1 VNAEELR
8 ALVDDPGLRA
18 EVPAV
23 EAAEAFLA
31 RIHEAQP
38 RLRAFI
44 AVTEEIALAD
54 ARRVDSARAI
64 GERLPL
70 DGMPLAVKDNT
81 DVAGVRTTVGS
92 RVFADGVATEDAE
105 AVRRLRSAGAV
116 VLGKTNLHEFAFG
129 ATCRNEAYGTVVNP
143 WSPDRIPGGSSGG
156 SGVALAAD
164 LCVGALGTDT
174 GGSVRLPAAIN
185 GVSGLRP
192 TYGAVSTRGV
202 FPVSRSLDTV
212 GPMARSVEDLAALLG
227 AAAGFDP
234 EDPWAAAGEIP
245 AELGLLDDP
254 DGLRIGLPREFFF
267 EGVEPEIERLV
278 LGAAEV
284 LAGLGAEIADV
295 ELPGGEAAAEVCG
308 LLLKVEALA
317 VHWDRYADGGAPLED
332 GTRRRLALA
341 EGLTAVDQA
350 RMTEQ
355 MYQWQRELRRAF
367 ARVDVLLTPTI
378 PVSPPAAGGAETI
391 AATGAVVPFTHA
403 ISLGRI
409 PALSIPCGLTS
420 DGIPVGV
427 QLCAAWWQDAFLLRV
442 GRAYQRETE
451 WHRQRPPAA

>member
-1 VNAEELR
+1 VTAEELR
-8 ALVDDPGLRA
+8 ALVDDSGLRA

-23 EAAEAFLA
+23 EVAEAFLA
-31 RIHEAQP
+31 RIHETQP

-44 AVTEEIALAD
+44 AVTDEIALAD
-54 ARRVDSARAI
+54 ARRVDSARVI

-92 RVFADGVATEDAE
+92 RVFAD
-105 AVRRLRSAGAV
+105 S
-116 VLGKTNLHEFAFG
+116 FAFG
-129 ATCRNEAYGTVVNP
+129 ATCQNEAYGTVVNP

-164 LCVGALGTDT
+164 LCVGALASDT

-227 AAAGFDP
+227 FAAGFDP
-234 EDPWAAAGEIP
+234 EDPWAAAGEIS
-245 AELGLLDDP
+245 AESGLVADS

-284 LAGLGAEIADV
+284 LAGLGAEIVDV
-295 ELPGGEAAAEVCG
+295 ELPGGEAAEEVCG

-317 VHWDRYADGGAPLED
+317 VHRDRYADAGAPLED
-332 GTRRRLALA
+332 GTRKRLALA

-355 MYQWQRELRRAF
+355 MHQWQRELRRAF

-391 AATGAVVPFTHA
+391 AATAAVVPFTHA

-420 DGIPVGV
+420 KGLPVGL
-427 QLCAAWWQDAFLLRV
+427 QLCAAWWRDAFLLSV
-442 GRAYQRETE
+442 GRAYQRETD
-451 WHRQRPPAA
+451 WHRQRPPGA